1 MSKYFIPTEHRQ
13 GDSRN
18 AWREVEAP
26 DDQAALAQ
34 IKPELLHEGDRI
46 ELIRLDDQGHRLHLY
61 HIVSV
66 GPEGRWSL
74 QRWKARDL

>member
-1 MSKYFIPTEHRQ
+1 MPKYFIPTEHRQ
-13 GDSRN
+13 GDAHN

-46 ELIRLDDQGHRLHLY
+46 ELIRLDAEGHPLHLY

-66 GPEGRWSL
+66 DPEGRWSL
-74 QRWKARDL
+74 QRWKTRDM